1 MRAIVL
7 EEVGGPD
14 KLVVK
19 EVDNPQPKEGQVLV
33 KLKTAALNRRDVWI
47 TLGAYPKINLPAIC
61 GSDGAGVIEK
71 CGAGVDD
78 KLVGQESII
87 YPALNWGENPRC
99 GGADFRVLGMPE
111 QGTFAEYICVP
122 RSSIF
127 AKPIHLSWEEAAAL
141 PLAGL
146 TSWRATFSH
155 GELKKNERILITG
168 IGGGCA
174 TFVLQWAKATGAMP
188 YVTSSNEN
196 KLEQALKLGAITGFN
211 YKKEGWEKEAK
222 RVSGGFDL
230 IVDSGGGDGLNSLL
244 DTLNPGGRYVFF
256 GATQGDATKGLS
268 MAKLFFKQ
276 IRIQGSTMGSESEF
290 AEMIHFVEKHNITP
304 TVDKVYPLEHG
315 VEAHHRMLNS
325 EQTGKIVI
333 KF

>member
-1 MRAIVL
+1 
-7 EEVGGPD
+7 
-14 KLVVK
+14 
-19 EVDNPQPKEGQVLV
+19 
-33 KLKTAALNRRDVWI
+33 
-47 TLGAYPKINLPAIC
+47 
-61 GSDGAGVIEK
+61 
-71 CGAGVDD
+71 
-78 KLVGQESII
+78 
-87 YPALNWGENPRC
+87 
-99 GGADFRVLGMPE
+99 
-111 QGTFAEYICVP
+111 
-122 RSSIF
+122 
-127 AKPIHLSWEEAAAL
+127 
-141 PLAGL
+141 
-146 TSWRATFSH
+146 
-155 GELKKNERILITG
+155 
-168 IGGGCA
+168 
-174 TFVLQWAKATGAMP
+174 MP

-290 AEMIHFVEKHNITP
+290 AEMIQFVEKHNITP
-304 TVDKVYPLEHG
+304 TVDKVYPLERG

-333 KF
+333 TF